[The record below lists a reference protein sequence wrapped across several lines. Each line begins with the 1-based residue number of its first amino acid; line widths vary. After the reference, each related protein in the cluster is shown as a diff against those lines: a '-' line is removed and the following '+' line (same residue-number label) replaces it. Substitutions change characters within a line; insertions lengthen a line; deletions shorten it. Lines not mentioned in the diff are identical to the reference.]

1 MTISGRLYLNAQ
13 LRQIKSLDW
22 ILKKLMNRTSKLFL
36 ALFVVGLIGILG
48 ACQPKI
54 KVIPAPT
61 LTATEV
67 GAVTE
72 TPVPTPTFTATATP
86 TETLTSTPTPTPTV
100 TATFDF
106 LADYPPEGY
115 GPVNFP
121 ANVNPLTG
129 LQILTTNNLN
139 RRPIS
144 VKVAHYPRSSRPTWG
159 LSQADHVFEYYHEA
173 GLTRFH
179 AIFYSQDVH
188 QIGPIRSARF
198 TDKDLVEMYKSF
210 LAYGSADWRIR
221 ERFAYSDFTDRLATI
236 TDMPCPPSV
245 TFPLCRLNEI
255 PWNNLVTDTTY
266 LHQHFDDKGV
276 ANHRQNLD
284 GLAFNP
290 TLPPNGHSA
299 DSVLIRYSFGSQHY
313 WEYDP
318 SLEKYIRHQDVVDA
332 DAGQEVFEPT
342 LDRLSGE
349 VVTADNVVILLAK
362 YQYYSVRP
370 EILEIPFEGYGKAYV
385 FRNGYAYP
393 VNWGRLNDAEIIF
406 LSNQDSS
413 RFQLKPGNTWFVV
426 IGATSFLN
434 SSSPD
439 WNFQFFIP

>member
-1 MTISGRLYLNAQ
+1 MFARNRFLNF
-13 LRQIKSLDW
+13 LSV
-22 ILKKLMNRTSKLFL
+22 SLFL
-36 ALFVVGLIGILG
+36 GITGFLG

-61 LTATEV
+61 LTPTKI
-67 GAVTE
+67 GAVTPTSMLTSTL
-72 TPVPTPTFTATATP
+72 TPTATP
-86 TETLTSTPTPTPTV
+86 TKTLTPTETRTPSATPTS
-100 TATFDF
+100 DF

-121 ANVNPLTG
+121 VNVNPLTG
-129 LQILTTNNLN
+129 LLVLEPANLN

-159 LSQADHVFEYYHEA
+159 LSFADHVFEYYHEA

-179 AIFYSQDVH
+179 PIFYSQDVE

-221 ERFAYSDFTDRLATI
+221 ERFAYSNFTDRLATI
-236 TDMPCPPSV
+236 TDIPCPPSV
-245 TFPLCRLNEI
+245 TYPLCRLSEA
-255 PWNNLVTDTTY
+255 PWNNLVTDTTF
-266 LHQHFDDKGV
+266 LHQHFEQKRV

-290 TLPPNGHSA
+290 IIPPNGHTT
-299 DSVLIRYSFGSQHY
+299 DSMLIRYSFGSQHF
-313 WEYDP
+313 WEYD
-318 SLEKYIRHQDVVDA
+318 SIVGKFIRHQDVIDA
-332 DAGQEVFEPT
+332 DAGQEVFEHT
-342 LDRLSGE
+342 VDRLTGE
-349 VVTADNVVILLAK
+349 VISADNVIILLAK
-362 YQYYSVRP
+362 HEYYSVRP
-370 EILEIPFEGYGKAYV
+370 EILQIPLEGYGKAYV
-385 FRNGYAYP
+385 FRDGFGYQ
-393 VNWGRLNDAEIIF
+393 VNWGRLNDDEIIF
-406 LSNQDSS
+406 LSYEDGS
-413 RFQLKPGNTWFVV
+413 RFPLKPGNTWFVV

-434 SSSPD
+434 ASSPD